1 MMRLGLS
8 LLVTAGVL
16 VAGSLAGCGSSQ
28 ASSAGSSVS
37 SGTISR
43 PTTAPTITGV
53 PATTA
58 VAGHAYSFQPQA
70 TNTGGAAVSFTI
82 ANPPAWAKF
91 NTTTGQLTGTP
102 TTSQVGRY
110 AGIAITLVAG
120 TTKVA
125 MPAFAITVAPS
136 SGASG
141 APGAVTLSWDA
152 PTENSNGTPL
162 TDLKGYVVHYGSA
175 SQTYSDTIEVSNPGL
190 TTYVVQNLPAGYY
203 YFAVSAYNAAGTQ
216 SGLSPEVA
224 TQVD

>member
-1 MMRLGLS
+1 MMRLS

-16 VAGSLAGCGSSQ
+16 VAGSLAGCGGSQ
-28 ASSAGSSVS
+28 ASPAANASGS

-43 PTTAPTITGV
+43 PAPAITGV

-58 VAGHAYSFQPQA
+58 VAGHAYSFQPQV
-70 TNTGGAAVSFTI
+70 TNTSAAAVSFTI

-110 AGIAITLVAG
+110 PGIAITLVAG
-120 TTKVA
+120 ATKVA
-125 MPAFAITVAPS
+125 MPAFAITVAPPG
-136 SGASG
+136 GASS
-141 APGAVTLSWDA
+141 APGAITLSWDA

-162 TDLKGYVVHYGSA
+162 TDLTGYVVHYGSA
-175 SQTYSDTIEVSNPGL
+175 SKTYSDTIEVSNPGL
-190 TTYVVQNLPAGYY
+190 TTYVVQNLPSGQY
-203 YFAVSAYNAAGTQ
+203 YFAVSAYNSSGTQ
-216 SGLSPEVA
+216 SALSAEVA